1 MARWLTLLICFTLVT
16 SYSAVRTAVVSAEE
30 SVAEKTHESKDHDSV
45 KKDEEANEEAEE
57 KDEKSDKAEKLKAKE
72 SDKQDSKAKDDA
84 NKTDKAESDEDDK
97 GESKSE
103 KKAEEEK
110 KKPKTHKV
118 ETKDL
123 KIEITIDGVFVAEEA
138 EEVILRPETWSS
150 FKVVEAVEHGARV
163 RKGEVLVEFDDRK
176 FEEQLADKALD
187 QRLGELEMMEAEE
200 EFPRLE
206 KAMELSFAEAK
217 RDYEEQVFEYDR
229 FKEVM
234 RPLSEKS
241 VRNNLKSAQQYVDNA
256 KEELEQL
263 EKMYDA
269 DEITEET
276 EEIVLKR
283 QRHAVE
289 MAEFYLEYSQLQHD
303 YTLDVAI
310 PRREESLTSSLEFAE
325 LAFER
330 AKMLN
335 SNGLTKK
342 RYEMEKKREARARSV
357 EAHAKLLSDK
367 SLMKLKAP
375 VDGIVYYG
383 ACTNG
388 RWGSVNSLK
397 SKLVPYGSVSANSVV
412 MTIVQPRP
420 LYVLSSVG
428 EKDYPSFEKGMDA
441 VITPVADSE
450 LEFEGELESIAS
462 APAGSNKFEV
472 ELDVDLDDAPDWLLP
487 GLTCKVKLTTYEADD
502 AVVVPQEYV
511 NTDEDDSRE
520 KYVLVLEDEDEEPV
534 RRKVK
539 LGKKKD
545 KEIEILK
552 GLEEGDEIV
561 KKEEEKKD

>member
-1 MARWLTLLICFTLVT
+1 MARWLTLLICFTFLFSSPAMST
-16 SYSAVRTAVVSAEE
+16 SFAVAEE
-30 SVAEKTHESKDHDSV
+30 SATEKTHESKDHDSE
-45 KKDEEANEEAEE
+45 KKDAETKDQAE
-57 KDEKSDKAEKLKAKE
+57 KKSEKTEKEEKLKEE
-72 SDKQDSKAKDDA
+72 SDKQDSNAKEEGEKTAKTEDKEDEKDA
-84 NKTDKAESDEDDK
+84 DEA
-97 GESKSE
+97 E
-103 KKAEEEK
+103 KKEDEG
-110 KKPKTHKV
+110 KKPETHKV

-123 KIEITIDGVFVAEEA
+123 KIEVTIDGVFVAEEA
-138 EEVILRPETWSS
+138 EEVVLRPETWSS
-150 FKVVEAVEHGARV
+150 FKVVEAVEHGAQV
-163 RKGEVLVEFDDRK
+163 RKGDVLVEFDDRK

-187 QRLGELEMMEAEE
+187 QRLGELAMMEAEE

-206 KAMELSFAEAK
+206 KAMELSFAQAK
-217 RDYEEQVFEYDR
+217 RDYEEQQFELERY
-229 FKEVM
+229 KETM
-234 RPLSEKS
+234 RPITEKS
-241 VRNNLKSAQQYVDNA
+241 VRNNLKSAEQYYANA

-283 QRHAVE
+283 QRHALE

-303 YTLDVAI
+303 YTLEVAM
-310 PRREESLTSSLEFAE
+310 PRRDESLESSMKFAE
-325 LAFER
+325 LAYER
-330 AKMLN
+330 AKMLKE
-335 SNGLTKK
+335 NGLTKK

-383 ACTNG
+383 DCKNG

-397 SKLVPYGSVSANSVV
+397 SKLVPFGSVSANSVV

-420 LYVLSSVG
+420 LFVISSVG
-428 EKDYPSFEKGMDA
+428 EKDYPKIEKGMEA
-441 VITPVADSE
+441 IISPVADSE
-450 LEFEGELESIAS
+450 LEFDGKLEAIAS

-511 NTDEDDSRE
+511 NTDEDDSDE
-520 KYVLVLEDEDEEPV
+520 KYVLVLEDKDEEPV

-545 KEIEILK
+545 KEVEILK